1 MRGESLDIH
10 AQFCLTSRNA
20 GRTTSLLGGLPM
32 KKHSRIIAVPLVL
45 AMVSLGASIGGSQ
58 LSGAATTK
66 GPVKVGMIL
75 EATGIYS
82 AYETEWRQGF
92 NIGLAYAT
100 KGTGKVNGRKIDVNW
115 DDDAD
120 NPTTAVSDFKSYVG
134 AGYKIIGG
142 TGDSSIADELAPLA
156 AQNKVLYISGAA
168 ADDAI
173 TGVNRYTF
181 RSGRQ
186 TYQDVQTAKSY
197 VQALGTGKTILVLG
211 QDFAFGQSYVTDAT
225 NAFKSL
231 GDTVESLLVPLTTT
245 DFTSTA
251 LQVQQDKPDI
261 IFLAWAGTTGAPL
274 MQALQ
279 QEGALATAH
288 VVTGLANIATYPFYG
303 SVGTSFN
310 YLSLYVSNGSTNKPN
325 EYLIKAMEQKYRQ
338 APDLFTPDGFV
349 WAQMLVRAIQTG
361 DGTNVNAMIKGLA
374 GWSFL
379 APKGEQTVR
388 ASDHAMLQ
396 PMYQVDLVQTISG
409 GYKPVVLRTLSS
421 TLTAPPV
428 AAHLNN

>member
-1 MRGESLDIH
+1 MSI
-10 AQFCLTSRNA
+10 
-20 GRTTSLLGGLPM
+20 
-32 KKHSRIIAVPLVL
+32 
-45 AMVSLGASIGGSQ
+45 AMVALGLSVSASQ
-58 LSGAATTK
+58 LSGAATAK
-66 GPVKVGMIL
+66 AKPAIKVGMIL
-75 EATGIYS
+75 EQTGIYS

-92 NIGLAYAT
+92 NIGLKYAT
-100 KGTGKVNGRKIDVNW
+100 NGTDKVNGQKLDINW

-120 NPTTAVSDFKSYVG
+120 NPTTAVSDFKAYVG

-231 GDTVESLLVPLTTT
+231 GDTVDSLLVPLTTT

-251 LQVQQDKPDI
+251 LQVQQDHPDI

-274 MQALQ
+274 MQALS
-279 QEGALATAH
+279 QEGALTTAH

-303 SVGTSFN
+303 TIGTSFN
-310 YLSLYVSNGSTNKPN
+310 YLSLYVSAGSTNKPN
-325 EYLIKAMEQKYRQ
+325 EYLVKAMEQKYQ
-338 APDLFTPDGFV
+338 QPPDLFTPDGFV
-349 WAQMLVRAIQTG
+349 WAQMLVRAIQSG
-361 DGTNVNAMIKGLA
+361 DGTNVNSMIKGLA

-379 APKGEQTVR
+379 APKGEQTIRV
-388 ASDHAMLQ
+388 SDHAMLQ
-396 PMYQVDLVQTISG
+396 PMYQVDLVQTING
-409 GYKPVVLRTLSS
+409 GYKPVVLRTLSAS
-421 TLTAPPV
+421 VTAPPV
-428 AAHLNN
+428 TAHFSK

>member
-1 MRGESLDIH
+1 MKRI
-10 AQFCLTSRNA
+10 FRLTSV
-20 GRTTSLLGGLPM
+20 TMS
-32 KKHSRIIAVPLVL
+32 I
-45 AMVSLGASIGGSQ
+45 AMVALGLSVSSSQ
-58 LSGAATTK
+58 LSGAAAAK
-66 GPVKVGMIL
+66 AKPAIKVGMIL
-75 EATGIYS
+75 EQTGIYS

-92 NIGLAYAT
+92 NIGLKYAT
-100 KGTGKVNGRKIDVNW
+100 NGTDKVNGQKLNINW

-120 NPTTAVSDFKSYVG
+120 NPTTAVSDFKAYVG

-168 ADDAI
+168 ADDAV

-211 QDFAFGQSYVTDAT
+211 QDFAFGQSYVTDAA

-231 GDTVESLLVPLTTT
+231 GDTVDSLLVPLTTT

-251 LQVQQDKPDI
+251 LQVQQDHPDI

-279 QEGALATAH
+279 QEGALTTAH
-288 VVTGLANIATYPFYG
+288 VVTGLANVVTYPFYG
-303 SVGTSFN
+303 TIGTSFN
-310 YLSLYVSNGSTNKPN
+310 YLSLYVSAGSTNKLN
-325 EYLIKAMEQKYRQ
+325 DYLIKAMEQKYHQ
-338 APDLFTPDGFV
+338 QPDLFTPDGFV

-361 DGTNVNAMIKGLA
+361 DGTNVNKMISGLA

-379 APKGEQTVR
+379 APKGEQTIR

-396 PMYQVDLVQTISG
+396 PMYQVSLVSTING
-409 GYKPVVLRTLSS
+409 GYKPVVLRTLSAS
-421 TLTAPPV
+421 ATAPPV
-428 AAHLNN
+428 TAHFSK

>member
-1 MRGESLDIH
+1 MSI
-10 AQFCLTSRNA
+10 
-20 GRTTSLLGGLPM
+20 
-32 KKHSRIIAVPLVL
+32 
-45 AMVSLGASIGGSQ
+45 AMVALGLSVSASQ
-58 LSGAATTK
+58 LSGAATAK
-66 GPVKVGMIL
+66 AKPAIKVGMIL
-75 EATGIYS
+75 EQTGIYS

-92 NIGLAYAT
+92 NIGLKYAT
-100 KGTGKVNGRKIDVNW
+100 NGTDKVNGQKLDINW

-120 NPTTAVSDFKSYVG
+120 NPTTAVSDFKAYVG

-231 GDTVESLLVPLTTT
+231 GDTVDSLLVPLTTT

-251 LQVQQDKPDI
+251 LQVQQDHPDI

-274 MQALQ
+274 MQALS
-279 QEGALATAH
+279 QEGALTTAH

-303 SVGTSFN
+303 TIGTSFN
-310 YLSLYVSNGSTNKPN
+310 YLSLYVSAGSTNKPN
-325 EYLIKAMEQKYRQ
+325 EYLVKAMEQRYQ
-338 APDLFTPDGFV
+338 QPPDLFTPDGFV
-349 WAQMLVRAIQTG
+349 WAQMLVRAIQSG

-379 APKGEQTVR
+379 APKGEQTIRV
-388 ASDHAMLQ
+388 SDHAMLQ
-396 PMYQVDLVQTISG
+396 PMYQVDLVQTING
-409 GYKPVVLRTLSS
+409 GYKPVVLRTLSAS
-421 TLTAPPV
+421 VTAPPV
-428 AAHLNN
+428 TAHFSK

>member
-1 MRGESLDIH
+1 MSI
-10 AQFCLTSRNA
+10 
-20 GRTTSLLGGLPM
+20 
-32 KKHSRIIAVPLVL
+32 
-45 AMVSLGASIGGSQ
+45 AMVALGLTVGASQ
-58 LSGAATTK
+58 LSGAATSK
-66 GPVKVGMIL
+66 AKPAVKVGMIL
-75 EATGIYS
+75 EQTGIYS

-92 NIGLAYAT
+92 NIGLKYAT
-100 KGTGKVNGRKIDVNW
+100 NGTDKVNGQKLDINW
-115 DDDAD
+115 ADDAD
-120 NPTTAVSDFKSYVG
+120 NPTTAVSDFKAFVG

-156 AQNKVLYISGAA
+156 PANKVLYISGAA
-168 ADDAI
+168 ADDAV

-197 VQALGTGKTILVLG
+197 VQALGKGKTILVLG

-231 GDTVESLLVPLTTT
+231 GDTVDNLLVPLTTT

-251 LQVQQDKPDI
+251 LQVQQDHPDI

-279 QEGALATAH
+279 QQGALATAH
-288 VVTGLANIATYPFYG
+288 VVTGLANIVTYPFYG
-303 SVGTSFN
+303 AVGTSFN
-310 YLSLYVSNGSTNKPN
+310 YLSLYVSNGSSNKPN
-325 EYLIKAMEQKYRQ
+325 DYLVKAMEQKYHQ
-338 APDLFTPDGFV
+338 QPDLFTPDGFV

-361 DGTNVNAMIKGLA
+361 NGTNVNKMIGGLA

-379 APKGEQTVR
+379 APKGQQSIRV
-388 ASDHAMLQ
+388 SDHAMLQ
-396 PMYQVDLVQTISG
+396 PMYQVSLVSTISG
-409 GYKPVVLRTLSS
+409 GFKPVVLRTLSA
-421 TLTAPPV
+421 TATAPPV
-428 AAHLNN
+428 TAHFSK

>member
-1 MRGESLDIH
+1 MSI
-10 AQFCLTSRNA
+10 AMMA
-20 GRTTSLLGGLPM
+20 LG
-32 KKHSRIIAVPLVL
+32 
-45 AMVSLGASIGGSQ
+45 VSVSASQ
-58 LSGAATTK
+58 LSGAATK
-66 GPVKVGMIL
+66 AKPAIKVGMIL
-75 EATGIYS
+75 EQTGIYS

-92 NIGLAYAT
+92 NIGLKYAT
-100 KGTGKVNGRKIDVNW
+100 GGTDKVNGQKLDINW

-120 NPTTAVSDFKSYVG
+120 NPTTAVSDFKAYVG

-231 GDTVESLLVPLTTT
+231 GDTVDSLLVPLTTT

-251 LQVQQDKPDI
+251 LQVQQDHPDI

-279 QEGALATAH
+279 QEGDLTSAH
-288 VVTGLANIATYPFYG
+288 VVTGLANIVTYPFYG
-303 SVGTSFN
+303 TVGTSFN
-310 YLSLYVSNGSTNKPN
+310 YLSLYVSAGSSNKPN
-325 EYLIKAMEQKYRQ
+325 EYLVKAMEQKYQ
-338 APDLFTPDGFV
+338 QQPDLFTPDGFV

-361 DGTNVNAMIKGLA
+361 HGTNVNAMIGGLA

-379 APKGEQTVR
+379 APKGEQTIR
-388 ASDHAMLQ
+388 TSDHAMLQ
-396 PMYQVDLVQTISG
+396 PMYQVSLVQTINN
-409 GYKPVVLRTLSS
+409 GYKPVVLRTLSAKV
-421 TLTAPPV
+421 TAPPV
-428 AAHLNN
+428 TAHFSK

>member
-1 MRGESLDIH
+1 MKRI
-10 AQFCLTSRNA
+10 FRLTSV
-20 GRTTSLLGGLPM
+20 TMS
-32 KKHSRIIAVPLVL
+32 I
-45 AMVSLGASIGGSQ
+45 AMVALGLSVSASQ
-58 LSGAATTK
+58 LSGAATAK
-66 GPVKVGMIL
+66 AKPAIKVGMIL
-75 EATGIYS
+75 EQTGIYS

-92 NIGLAYAT
+92 NIGLKYAT
-100 KGTGKVNGRKIDVNW
+100 NGTDKVNGQKLDINW

-120 NPTTAVSDFKSYVG
+120 NPTTAVSDFKAYVG

-231 GDTVESLLVPLTTT
+231 GDTVDSLLVPLTTT

-251 LQVQQDKPDI
+251 LQVQQDHPDI

-274 MQALQ
+274 MQALS
-279 QEGALATAH
+279 QEGALTTAH

-303 SVGTSFN
+303 TIGTSFN
-310 YLSLYVSNGSTNKPN
+310 YLSLYVSAGSTNKPN
-325 EYLIKAMEQKYRQ
+325 EYLVKAMEQKYQ
-338 APDLFTPDGFV
+338 QPPDLFTPDGFV
-349 WAQMLVRAIQTG
+349 WAQMLVRAIQSG

-379 APKGEQTVR
+379 APKGEQTIRV
-388 ASDHAMLQ
+388 SDHAMLQ
-396 PMYQVDLVQTISG
+396 PMYQVDLVQTING
-409 GYKPVVLRTLSS
+409 GYKPVVLRTLSAS
-421 TLTAPPV
+421 VTAPPV
-428 AAHLNN
+428 TAHFSK

>member
-1 MRGESLDIH
+1 MKMK
-10 AQFCLTSRNA
+10 SRVIA
-20 GRTTSLLGGLPM
+20 LP
-32 KKHSRIIAVPLVL
+32 L
-45 AMVSLGASIGGSQ
+45 ALALVSLGASVGTSPI
-58 LSGAATTK
+58 SGAATSK
-66 GPVKVGMIL
+66 GPVKVGLIL

-82 AYETEWRQGF
+82 AYAAEWRQGF

-100 KGTGKVNGRKIDVNW
+100 NGTGMVNGQKLQVHVAA
-115 DDDAD
+115 DAD
-120 NPTTAVSDFKSYVG
+120 NPTTAAADFKSYVG

-142 TGDSSIADELAPLA
+142 TADSSIADELAPLA
-156 AQNKVLYISGAA
+156 AQNKVLYISGPG

-197 VQALGTGKTILVLG
+197 IQSLGKGKTILVLG

-225 NAFKSL
+225 KAFGSL
-231 GDTVESLLVPLTTT
+231 GDKVTSLLVPLTTT

-251 LQVQQDKPDI
+251 LQVQADKPDV

-274 MQALQ
+274 TAALQ
-279 QEGALATAH
+279 QQGDFSHAK

-303 SVGTSFN
+303 TTGTSFN
-310 YLSLYVSNGSTNKPN
+310 YLSLYVYNGSKNKPN
-325 EYLIKAMEQKYRQ
+325 EYLINAMKKLNNTR
-338 APDLFTPDGFV
+338 PDLFTPDGFV
-349 WAQMLVRAIQTG
+349 WAQMLVRAIQSG
-361 DGTNVNAMIKGLA
+361 QGTNVNAMIKGLA

-379 APKGEQTVR
+379 APKGEQTIR

-396 PMYQVDLVQTISG
+396 PMYQVSLITSIGNQYQPI
-409 GYKPVVLRTLSS
+409 VLKTLSPS
-421 TLTAPPV
+421 ETAPPV
-428 AAHLNN
+428 TAHFNN

>member
-1 MRGESLDIH
+1 MS
-10 AQFCLTSRNA
+10 
-20 GRTTSLLGGLPM
+20 M
-32 KKHSRIIAVPLVL
+32 
-45 AMVSLGASIGGSQ
+45 AMVALGLSVGGSQ
-58 LSGAATTK
+58 LSGAAASK
-66 GPVKVGMIL
+66 AKPAVKVGMIL
-75 EATGIYS
+75 EQTGIYS
-82 AYETEWRQGF
+82 DYETEWRQGF
-92 NIGLAYAT
+92 NIGLKYAT
-100 KGTGKVNGRKIDVNW
+100 NGTDKVNGQKLDISW

-156 AQNKVLYISGAA
+156 PQNKVLYISGAA

-225 NAFKSL
+225 DAFKSL

-279 QEGALATAH
+279 QAGDLTSAH
-288 VVTGLANIATYPFYG
+288 VVTGLANIVTYPFYG

-325 EYLIKAMEQKYRQ
+325 EYLIKAMGQKYHQ
-338 APDLFTPDGFV
+338 QPDLFTPDGFV

-361 DGTNVNAMIKGLA
+361 GGTNVNAMIKGLA

-379 APKGEQTVR
+379 APKGEQTIR

-396 PMYQVDLVQTISG
+396 PMYQVSLVQTING

-421 TLTAPPV
+421 SVTAPPV
-428 AAHLNN
+428 SAHFNN

>member
-1 MRGESLDIH
+1 MSI
-10 AQFCLTSRNA
+10 
-20 GRTTSLLGGLPM
+20 
-32 KKHSRIIAVPLVL
+32 
-45 AMVSLGASIGGSQ
+45 AMVALGLSFSASQ
-58 LSGAATTK
+58 LSGAATAK
-66 GPVKVGMIL
+66 AKPAVKVGMIL
-75 EATGIYS
+75 EQTGIYS

-92 NIGLAYAT
+92 NIGLKYAT
-100 KGTGKVNGRKIDVNW
+100 NGTDRVNGQKLDINW

-120 NPTTAVSDFKSYVG
+120 NPTTAVSDFKAYVG

-197 VQALGTGKTILVLG
+197 VEALGTGKTILVLG

-231 GDTVESLLVPLTTT
+231 GDTVDSLLVPLTTT

-251 LQVQQDKPDI
+251 LQVQQDNPDI

-279 QEGALATAH
+279 QQGALTTAH

-303 SVGTSFN
+303 TIGTSFN
-310 YLSLYVSNGSTNKPN
+310 YLSLYVSDGSTNSPN
-325 EYLIKAMEQKYRQ
+325 KYLIKAMEQKYQ
-338 APDLFTPDGFV
+338 QQPDLFTPDGFV

-361 DGTNVNAMIKGLA
+361 DGTNVNKMIAGLA

-379 APKGEQTVR
+379 APKGEQTIR

-396 PMYQVDLVQTISG
+396 PMYQVSLVSTING
-409 GYKPVVLRTLSS
+409 GYKPVVLRTLSAAA
-421 TLTAPPV
+421 TAPPV
-428 AAHLNN
+428 AAHFNK

>member
-1 MRGESLDIH
+1 MKRI
-10 AQFCLTSRNA
+10 FRLT
-20 GRTTSLLGGLPM
+20 
-32 KKHSRIIAVPLVL
+32 AVTMSV
-45 AMVSLGASIGGSQ
+45 AMVALGLSVGTSQ
-58 LSGAATTK
+58 LSGAAATK
-66 GPVKVGMIL
+66 AKPAIKVGMIL
-75 EATGIYS
+75 EQTGIYS

-92 NIGLAYAT
+92 NIGLKYAT
-100 KGTGKVNGRKIDVNW
+100 NGTDKVNGQKLAINW

-120 NPTTAVSDFKSYVG
+120 NPTTAVSDFKAYVG

-156 AQNKVLYISGAA
+156 PENKVLYISGAA

-231 GDTVESLLVPLTTT
+231 GDTVDNLLVPLTTT

-251 LQVQQDKPDI
+251 LQVQQDHPDI

-279 QEGALATAH
+279 QQGALATAH
-288 VVTGLANIATYPFYG
+288 VVTGLANIVTYPFYG
-303 SVGTSFN
+303 TIGTSFN
-310 YLSLYVSNGSTNKPN
+310 YLSLYVSAGSSNKPN
-325 EYLIKAMEQKYRQ
+325 DYLIKAMEQKYHQ
-338 APDLFTPDGFV
+338 QPDLFTPDGFV

-361 DGTNVNAMIKGLA
+361 DGTNVNSMIKGLA

-379 APKGEQTVR
+379 APKGEQTIRV
-388 ASDHAMLQ
+388 SDHAMLQ
-396 PMYQVDLVQTISG
+396 PMYQVSLVSTING
-409 GYKPVVLRTLSS
+409 GYKPVVLRTLSAS
-421 TLTAPPV
+421 ATAPPV
-428 AAHLNN
+428 AAHFSK

>member
-1 MRGESLDIH
+1 MV
-10 AQFCLTSRNA
+10 A
-20 GRTTSLLGGLPM
+20 LGLSVGT
-32 KKHSRIIAVPLVL
+32 
-45 AMVSLGASIGGSQ
+45 SQ
-58 LSGAATTK
+58 LSGAAATK
-66 GPVKVGMIL
+66 AKPAIKVGMIL
-75 EATGIYS
+75 EQTGIYS

-92 NIGLAYAT
+92 NIGLKYAT
-100 KGTGKVNGRKIDVNW
+100 NGTDKVNGQKLAINW

-120 NPTTAVSDFKSYVG
+120 NPTTAVSDFKAYVG

-156 AQNKVLYISGAA
+156 PANKVLYISGAA

-231 GDTVESLLVPLTTT
+231 GDTVDNLLVPLTTT

-251 LQVQQDKPDI
+251 LQVQQDHPDI

-279 QEGALATAH
+279 QQGALATAH
-288 VVTGLANIATYPFYG
+288 VVTGLANIVTYPFYG
-303 SVGTSFN
+303 TIGTSFN
-310 YLSLYVSNGSTNKPN
+310 YLSLYVSAGSSNKPN
-325 EYLIKAMEQKYRQ
+325 DYLIKAMEQKYHQ
-338 APDLFTPDGFV
+338 QPDLFTPDGFV

-361 DGTNVNAMIKGLA
+361 DGTNVNSMIKGLA

-379 APKGEQTVR
+379 APKGEQTIRV
-388 ASDHAMLQ
+388 SDHAMLQ
-396 PMYQVDLVQTISG
+396 PMYQVSLVSTING
-409 GYKPVVLRTLSS
+409 GYKPVVLRTLSAS
-421 TLTAPPV
+421 ATAPPV
-428 AAHLNN
+428 AAHFSK

>member
-1 MRGESLDIH
+1 MSI
-10 AQFCLTSRNA
+10 
-20 GRTTSLLGGLPM
+20 
-32 KKHSRIIAVPLVL
+32 
-45 AMVSLGASIGGSQ
+45 AMVALGLSVGGSQ
-58 LSGAATTK
+58 LSGAAATK
-66 GPVKVGMIL
+66 AKPAVKVGMIL
-75 EATGIYS
+75 EQTGIYS

-92 NIGLAYAT
+92 NIGLKYAT
-100 KGTGKVNGRKIDVNW
+100 NGTDKVNGQKLDINW

>member
-1 MRGESLDIH
+1 MKRIFRVTAVTMSI
-10 AQFCLTSRNA
+10 AMMA
-20 GRTTSLLGGLPM
+20 LGIGI
-32 KKHSRIIAVPLVL
+32 S
-45 AMVSLGASIGGSQ
+45 ASQ
-58 LSGAATTK
+58 VSGAAAAK
-66 GPVKVGMIL
+66 AKPAVKVGMIL
-75 EATGIYS
+75 EQTGIYS

-92 NIGLAYAT
+92 NIGLKYAT
-100 KGTGKVNGRKIDVNW
+100 NGTDKVNGQKLDITW

-120 NPTTAVSDFKSYVG
+120 NPTTAVSDFKAYVG

-156 AQNKVLYISGAA
+156 AQNKTLYISGAA

-231 GDTVESLLVPLTTT
+231 GDTVDSLLVPLTTT

-251 LQVQQDKPDI
+251 LQVQQDHPDI

-279 QEGALATAH
+279 QEGALTTAH
-288 VVTGLANIATYPFYG
+288 VVTGLANIVTYPFYG
-303 SVGTSFN
+303 TIGTSFN
-310 YLSLYVSNGSTNKPN
+310 YLSLYVSAGSSNKPN
-325 EYLIKAMEQKYRQ
+325 AYLVKAMEQKYQ
-338 APDLFTPDGFV
+338 QQPDLFTPDGFV

-361 DGTNVNAMIKGLA
+361 GGTNVNKMISGLA

-379 APKGEQTVR
+379 APKGEQTIRV
-388 ASDHAMLQ
+388 SDHAMLQ
-396 PMYQVDLVQTISG
+396 PMYQVSLVSTISG
-409 GYKPVVLRTLSS
+409 GFKPVVLRTLSAS
-421 TLTAPPV
+421 LTAPPV
-428 AAHLNN
+428 TAHFSK

>member
-1 MRGESLDIH
+1 MKRI
-10 AQFCLTSRNA
+10 FRLT
-20 GRTTSLLGGLPM
+20 
-32 KKHSRIIAVPLVL
+32 AVTMSI
-45 AMVSLGASIGGSQ
+45 AMVALGLSVSASQ
-58 LSGAATTK
+58 LSGAATAK
-66 GPVKVGMIL
+66 SKAAIKVGMIL
-75 EATGIYS
+75 EQTGIYS

-92 NIGLAYAT
+92 NIGLKYAT
-100 KGTGKVNGRKIDVNW
+100 NGTDKVNGQKLDINW

-120 NPTTAVSDFKSYVG
+120 NPTTAVSDFKAYVG

-156 AQNKVLYISGAA
+156 PANKVLYISGAA

-231 GDTVESLLVPLTTT
+231 GDTVDSLLVPLTTT
-245 DFTSTA
+245 DFTATA
-251 LQVQQDKPDI
+251 LQVQQDHPDI

-279 QEGALATAH
+279 QEGALTTAH
-288 VVTGLANIATYPFYG
+288 VVTGLANIVTYPFYG
-303 SVGTSFN
+303 TIGTSFN
-310 YLSLYVSNGSTNKPN
+310 YLSLYVSAGSSNKPN
-325 EYLIKAMEQKYRQ
+325 DYLIKAMEQKYQ
-338 APDLFTPDGFV
+338 QQPDLFTPDGFV

-361 DGTNVNAMIKGLA
+361 DGTNVNKMISGLA

-379 APKGEQTVR
+379 APKGEQTIRV
-388 ASDHAMLQ
+388 SDHAMLQ
-396 PMYQVDLVQTISG
+396 PMYQVSLVSTISG
-409 GYKPVVLRTLSS
+409 GFKAVVLRTLSAAA
-421 TLTAPPV
+421 TAPPV
-428 AAHLNN
+428 TAHFSK

>member
-1 MRGESLDIH
+1 MSI
-10 AQFCLTSRNA
+10 
-20 GRTTSLLGGLPM
+20 
-32 KKHSRIIAVPLVL
+32 
-45 AMVSLGASIGGSQ
+45 AMVALGLSVSASQ
-58 LSGAATTK
+58 LSGAATAK
-66 GPVKVGMIL
+66 AKPAIKVGMIL
-75 EATGIYS
+75 EQTGIYS

-92 NIGLAYAT
+92 NIGLKYAT
-100 KGTGKVNGRKIDVNW
+100 NGTDKVNGQKLNINW

-120 NPTTAVSDFKSYVG
+120 NPTTAVSDFKAYVG

-168 ADDAI
+168 ADDAV

-211 QDFAFGQSYVTDAT
+211 QDFAFGQSYVTDAA

-231 GDTVESLLVPLTTT
+231 GDTVDSLLVPLTTT

-251 LQVQQDKPDI
+251 LQVQQDHPDI

-279 QEGALATAH
+279 QEGALTTAH
-288 VVTGLANIATYPFYG
+288 VVTGLANVVTYPFYG
-303 SVGTSFN
+303 TIGTSFN
-310 YLSLYVSNGSTNKPN
+310 YLSLYVSAGSTNKPN
-325 EYLIKAMEQKYRQ
+325 DYLVKAMEQKYHQ
-338 APDLFTPDGFV
+338 QPDLFTPDGFV

-361 DGTNVNAMIKGLA
+361 DGTNVNKMISGLA

-379 APKGEQTVR
+379 APKGEQSIRV
-388 ASDHAMLQ
+388 SDHAMLQ
-396 PMYQVDLVQTISG
+396 PMYQVSLVSTING
-409 GYKPVVLRTLSS
+409 GYKPVVLRTLSAS
-421 TLTAPPV
+421 ATAPPV
-428 AAHLNN
+428 SAHFSK

>member
-1 MRGESLDIH
+1 MSI
-10 AQFCLTSRNA
+10 
-20 GRTTSLLGGLPM
+20 
-32 KKHSRIIAVPLVL
+32 
-45 AMVSLGASIGGSQ
+45 AMVALGLSVSASQ
-58 LSGAATTK
+58 LSGAATAK
-66 GPVKVGMIL
+66 AKPAIKVGMIL
-75 EATGIYS
+75 EQTGIYS

-92 NIGLAYAT
+92 NIGLKYAT
-100 KGTGKVNGRKIDVNW
+100 NGTDKVNGQKLDINW

-120 NPTTAVSDFKSYVG
+120 NPTTAVSDFKAYVG

-231 GDTVESLLVPLTTT
+231 GDTVDSLLVPLTTT

-251 LQVQQDKPDI
+251 LQVQQDHPDI

-274 MQALQ
+274 MQALS
-279 QEGALATAH
+279 QEGALTTAH

-303 SVGTSFN
+303 TIGTSFN
-310 YLSLYVSNGSTNKPN
+310 YLSLYVSAGSTNKPN
-325 EYLIKAMEQKYRQ
+325 EYLVKAMEQKYQ
-338 APDLFTPDGFV
+338 QPPDLFTPDGFV
-349 WAQMLVRAIQTG
+349 WAQMLVRAIQSG

-379 APKGEQTVR
+379 APKGEQTIRV
-388 ASDHAMLQ
+388 SDHAMLQ
-396 PMYQVDLVQTISG
+396 PMYQVDLVQTING
-409 GYKPVVLRTLSS
+409 GYKPVVLRTLSAS
-421 TLTAPPV
+421 VTAPPV
-428 AAHLNN
+428 TAHFSK

>member
-1 MRGESLDIH
+1 
-10 AQFCLTSRNA
+10 
-20 GRTTSLLGGLPM
+20 
-32 KKHSRIIAVPLVL
+32 
-45 AMVSLGASIGGSQ
+45 MVSLGASIGASQ
-58 LSGAATTK
+58 LSGAAASK

-100 KGTGKVNGRKIDVNW
+100 KGTGKVNGQKIDVNW

-120 NPTTAVSDFKSYVG
+120 SATTAASDFKSYVG

-156 AQNKVLYISGAA
+156 AQNKVVYISGAA
-168 ADDAI
+168 ADDTM
-173 TGVNRYTF
+173 TGVNRYSF

-197 VQALGTGKTILVLG
+197 VQSLGTGKTILVLG

-225 NAFKSL
+225 KAFSSL
-231 GDTVESLLVPLTTT
+231 GDTVTSLLVPLTTQ
-245 DFTSTA
+245 DFTATA

-261 IFLAWAGTTGAPL
+261 IFLAWAGTSGAPL
-274 MQALQ
+274 TAALQ
-279 QEGALATAH
+279 QQGDFKTAK

-303 SVGTSFN
+303 TIGTSFN
-310 YLSLYVSNGSTNKPN
+310 YLSLYVSNGSKNAAN
-325 EYLIKAMEQKYRQ
+325 EYLIKMMKQRYNSL
-338 APDLFTPDGFV
+338 PDLFTPDGFT

-361 DGTNVNAMIKGLA
+361 QGKNVNAMIKGLA

-379 APKGEQTVR
+379 APKGEQTIR

-396 PMYQVDLVQTISG
+396 PMYQVSLVTNINNVFQ
-409 GYKPVVLRTLSS
+409 PVVLKTLSD
-421 TLTAPPV
+421 TATAPPV
-428 AAHLNN
+428 VAHFGN

>member
-1 MRGESLDIH
+1 MSI
-10 AQFCLTSRNA
+10 
-20 GRTTSLLGGLPM
+20 
-32 KKHSRIIAVPLVL
+32 
-45 AMVSLGASIGGSQ
+45 AMVALGLSVSSSQ
-58 LSGAATTK
+58 LSGAAAAK
-66 GPVKVGMIL
+66 AKPAIKVGMIL
-75 EATGIYS
+75 EQTGIYS

-92 NIGLAYAT
+92 NIGLKYAT
-100 KGTGKVNGRKIDVNW
+100 NGTDKVNGQKLNINW

-120 NPTTAVSDFKSYVG
+120 NPTTAVSDFKAYVG

-156 AQNKVLYISGAA
+156 AQNKALYISGAA

-211 QDFAFGQSYVTDAT
+211 QDFAFGQSYVTDAA

-231 GDTVESLLVPLTTT
+231 GDTVDSLLVPLTTT

-251 LQVQQDKPDI
+251 LQVQQDHPDI

-279 QEGALATAH
+279 QEGALTTAH
-288 VVTGLANIATYPFYG
+288 VVTGLANIVTYPFYG
-303 SVGTSFN
+303 TIGTSFN
-310 YLSLYVSNGSTNKPN
+310 YLSLYVSAGSTNKLN
-325 EYLIKAMEQKYRQ
+325 DYLIKAMEQKYHQ
-338 APDLFTPDGFV
+338 QPDLFTPDGFV

-361 DGTNVNAMIKGLA
+361 DGTNVNKMISGLA

-379 APKGEQTVR
+379 APKGEQTIR

-396 PMYQVDLVQTISG
+396 PMYQVSLVSTING
-409 GYKPVVLRTLSS
+409 GYKPVVLRTLSAS
-421 TLTAPPV
+421 ATAPPV
-428 AAHLNN
+428 TAHFSK